1 MVTDCHDFVSTEA
14 EEALGDGAEGLA
26 PLVGRQV
33 RPLPVFAGLGEAEPL
48 VPELEDAL
56 DLRLAN
62 VAVLV
67 QPVVGLLHNCF
78 TNRGALQI

>member
-1 MVTDCHDFVSTEA
+1 MVADCHDFVSTEA

-33 RPLPVFAGLGEAEPL
+33 RPLPVFAGLGEVEPL

-67 QPVVGLLHNCF
+67 QPVVGLL
-78 TNRGALQI
+78 RYEK

>member
-1 MVTDCHDFVSTEA
+1 MVADCHDFVSTEA
-14 EEALGDGAEGLA
+14 EEALSDGAEGLA

-33 RPLPVFAGLGEAEPL
+33 RPLAFFIGLGEVERL

-67 QPVVGLLHNCF
+67 QPVVGLLRF
-78 TNRGALQI
+78 EK

>member
-1 MVTDCHDFVSTEA
+1 MVADCHDFVSTEA

-33 RPLPVFAGLGEAEPL
+33 RPLPVFAGLGEVEPL

-67 QPVVGLLHNCF
+67 QPVVGLM
-78 TNRGALQI
+78 RYEK

>member
-1 MVTDCHDFVSTEA
+1 MVADCHDFVSTEA

-33 RPLPVFAGLGEAEPL
+33 RPLAVFARLGEVERL

-67 QPVVGLLHNCF
+67 QPVVGLL
-78 TNRGALQI
+78 RYEK